1 MARTAPFEAHSGR
14 YDKWFM
20 RHEAVYLS
28 ELLAVRALLP
38 WKGMGLEVG
47 VGTGRFAAPLGV
59 QFGIDPAPSML
70 LRARQRGVTCVGGA
84 AEALPFADRAFDYA
98 LMVIVLSFL
107 DDPGTAL
114 LEIRRILRPGGVV
127 VIGFLDQ
134 GCVCGGDYLARH
146 QEKLFFQEATFFD
159 VAGVQ
164 RLLADTGFNELCWA
178 QTLFHPPDEITE
190 PEAMQAGHGEGA
202 FVVVRAVSREA
213 GIQ

>member
-59 QFGIDPAPSML
+59 QFGIDPAPAML
-70 LRARQRGVTCVGGA
+70 SRARQRGVACVGGT

-114 LEIRRILRPGGVV
+114 LEIRRILQPGGVV
-127 VIGFLDQ
+127 VIGFLDH
-134 GCVCGGDYLARH
+134 GCPCGRDYLARH
-146 QEKLFFQEATFFD
+146 REKLFFRAATFFD

-164 RLLADTGFNELCWA
+164 RLLADAGFRDPCWA
-178 QTLFHPPDEITE
+178 QTLFYRPEELTE
-190 PEAMQAGHGEGA
+190 LEPMGPGHGDGA
-202 FVVVRAVSREA
+202 FVVVRAVSR
-213 GIQ
+213 